1 MKTAK
6 KNNNLKWYIGSALFV
21 VLLIVVL
28 VVVKNNRKYE
38 QQVTTEQAALR
49 TIIETVV
56 ANGKIE
62 PALEVKISPYISGEV
77 VELFVREGNYV
88 YKGDKLAKI
97 DPTLY
102 VSNFEQVEASLNSA
116 RANMANTK
124 ARVAQAAAQFEKA
137 KVDFE
142 RNKKLWKQQVISD
155 SDWESI
161 QATFKVNEA
170 ELTAAQES
178 LKGTEYQVKNAE
190 AALRES
196 RENLNRTTIFA
207 PNDGTVSRLNIEVGE
222 RVTGASQFSA
232 GTEIMSI
239 ANLNAMEVKVEVS
252 ENDIPRVK
260 LNDTCLIEVD
270 AYLNR
275 KFKGYVT
282 EIATS
287 ANNVGVSAD
296 QVTNFE
302 VKVMMLKDSYTDLIN
317 DKNKI
322 SSPFRPGMS
331 ATVDIQTKSMK
342 DVLSVPIQAV
352 TTREDT
358 ATTRTA
364 AKAKKEVKEAA
375 EKDIYIEYVFV
386 ADGNKAKLRRVETG
400 IQDNT
405 YIQILSGLTE
415 GDEVVTGPYRAVS
428 KSLKNDDTIEK
439 VDEEKLF
446 EQTIK

>member
-6 KNNNLKWYIGSALFV
+6 KKSNLKWYIGAALLV
-21 VLLIVVL
+21 VVLIVVL
-28 VVVKNNRKYE
+28 VVVKNSRKYE
-38 QQVTTEQAALR
+38 VQVTTEKAATR

-102 VSNFEQVEASLNSA
+102 VSSYEQVEASLNSA
-116 RANMANTK
+116 KANMANTK
-124 ARVAQAAAQFEKA
+124 ARVAQADAQFVKA
-137 KVDFE
+137 KVDYE
-142 RNKKLWKQQVISD
+142 RNKKLWEQQVISD
-155 SDWESI
+155 SDWEAI

-170 ELTAAQES
+170 ELTAARES

-196 RENLNRTTIFA
+196 RENLNRTAIFA

-302 VKVMMLKDSYTDLIN
+302 VKVMMLKDSYADLIN

-342 DVLSVPIQAV
+342 DALSIPIQAV

-358 ATTRTA
+358 SSMRTS
-364 AKAKKEVKEAA
+364 AKAKKETKDAN
-375 EKDIYIEYVFV
+375 EKDVYIEYVFV
-386 ADGNKAKLRRVETG
+386 VDGNKAKLHKVETG

-405 YIQILSGLTE
+405 YIQILSGLSE

-428 KSLKNDDTIEK
+428 KSLKNGDTIEK

-446 EQTIK
+446 EQTKK